1 MCCADIAVKLGHKD
15 VSSLTPVTIA
25 IEVSPS
31 VSLTHTS
38 AQWLDNCFLYFYV
51 HPSCCLLY
59 IFTHVSLLKYSAAN
73 LDLLSCQALEQIEGF
88 LKEEDDM
95 AIAGY

>member
-38 AQWLDNCFLYFYV
+38 AQWLD
-51 HPSCCLLY
+51 
-59 IFTHVSLLKYSAAN
+59 IFTHVSLLKYSSAN